1 MTLKVPPA
9 AERSR
14 VHLPEG
20 TRALDVPIALAANHA
35 VSGWFLFAV
44 NDALTAGS
52 PVDRY
57 DLVIRDVHGVITS
70 LQVTVFRQVL
80 DEQAN

>member
-1 MTLKVPPA
+1 MSLKVPPA

-14 VHLPEG
+14 VLLPDG
-20 TRALDVPIALAANHA
+20 TRAFDVPVALAANHA

-44 NDALTAGS
+44 NDDLTAGA

-57 DLVIRDVHGVITS
+57 DLVVRDVHGVIES

-80 DEQAN
+80 HEQAD